1 MLLYDSLEKQLKK
14 EPNYVTD
21 NGELKKW
28 VVINQAQNNDA
39 ELIGLLLDDKELKAK
54 FFFDIKGVLVFNQSF
69 FVQFLE
75 QKNYLNDSY
84 TSFKNKV
91 GLNIDGKY
99 LKQRNEVA
107 LVWPFKDCV
116 LEGGQSREED
126 KREEIF
132 FNETLAQDE
141 ISQLLEPKI
150 FTNTIRYTDKGE
162 KPLGK
167 FNRNEKGII
176 TDNLIIKGNNLLA
189 LHSLKEEF
197 AGQVKLIYI
206 DPPYNTGS
214 DAFKYNDSFNQSTW
228 LTFMRNRLQAALT
241 LLSEKGAIYV
251 HIDHHQLGYLN
262 VLLDEVFGKENKVQV
277 IAIKT
282 ASPAGFKTVNP
293 GPIDVTEYI
302 LFYTK
307 NKSKFEFKKGYVPV
321 SYNANYNLY
330 LDKDDNVSKWKFTPL
345 KEKVISDAG
354 FASEAE
360 AKKKYGD
367 LWSSIV
373 KVMIEDFAYKNA
385 SNVVSVRD
393 PHKPTEKLK
402 DLMTKSKNEEKVI
415 EYQREDGSTMYL
427 YKGGALAFYSNK
439 MQELDGKMEV
449 TELLTDFWNH
459 ISWAG
464 IANEGGV
471 KLKNGKK
478 PEKLIKQIIEL
489 ATNENDIVLDYHLG
503 SGTTTAAAHKLKR
516 QYIGLE
522 QLNYGDNDSVTRMKN
537 VIAGDATGISKAV
550 NWKGGG
556 EFVYFELKKSNQTF
570 IEQIEVAKDTKA
582 VLKIWE
588 EMKVKSFLN
597 YNVDLQK
604 QESHI
609 EDFKTLTLEEQKQ
622 HLVEL
627 LDKNQLYVNLSS
639 LNDKD
644 FAVSAEEKKVTKDFY
659 QLKK

>member
-1 MLLYDSLEKQLKK
+1 MKLYQTLESQLKK
-14 EPNYVTD
+14 EPNYVSD

-28 VVINQAQNNDA
+28 VVLNKAQNFDE
-39 ELIGLLLDDKELKAK
+39 ELIGLLLDNSDLKQK
-54 FFFDIKGVLVFNQSF
+54 FFIEIKSTLIFNQNLF
-69 FVQFLE
+69 IQFLE

-84 TSFKNKV
+84 TQFKNKI
-91 GLNIDGKY
+91 GLSIDGKY

-107 LVWPFKDCV
+107 LVWPFKDCI

-141 ISQLLEPKI
+141 ITELLDPKVL
-150 FTNTIRYTDKGE
+150 TNAKLFDKDGE
-162 KPLGK
+162 KDFIQ
-167 FNRNEKGII
+167 FNRNEKGTI

-189 LHSLKEEF
+189 LHSLKKEF
-197 AGQVKLIYI
+197 AGKVKLIYI
-206 DPPYNTGS
+206 DPPYNTGN
-214 DAFKYNDSFNQSTW
+214 DGFKYNDNFNHSTW
-228 LTFMRNRLQAALT
+228 LTFMRNRLQEAFS

-262 VLLDEVFGKENKVQV
+262 ILLDEVFGKNNKVQI
-277 IAIKT
+277 IALKT

-321 SYNANYNLY
+321 SYNSNYNLY
-330 LDKDDNVSKWKFTPL
+330 LDRDENVSKWKFTPL
-345 KEKVISDAG
+345 KEKVINDAG
-354 FASEAE
+354 FANLAE

-367 LWSSIV
+367 LWNSII
-373 KVMIEDFAYKNA
+373 KVMIEDFAYKNS
-385 SNVVSVRD
+385 SNVVSIRD

-402 DLMTKSKNEEKVI
+402 ELMAKSKNEERVI
-415 EYQREDGSTMYL
+415 EYEREDGSKIHL

-489 ATNENDIVLDYHLG
+489 TTNENEIVLDYHLG
-503 SGTTTAAAHKLKR
+503 SGTTCAVAHKMNR
-516 QYIGLE
+516 QYIGIE
-522 QLNYGDNDSVTRMKN
+522 QLNYGENDSVVRLKN
-537 VIAGDATGISKAV
+537 VINSDKTGISKSV
-550 NWKGGG
+550 NWQGGG
-556 EFVYFELKKSNQTF
+556 SFIYLELKKYNQTF
-570 IEQIEVAKDTKA
+570 IEKIDEAKNSES
-582 VLKIWE
+582 LLLIWE
-588 EMKVKSFLN
+588 EMKAKSFLN
-597 YNVDLQK
+597 YNVDIQK
-604 QESHI
+604 QEQHI
-609 EDFKTLTLEEQKQ
+609 EDFKLLSLNEQKQ
-622 HLVEL
+622 HLCEL
-627 LDKNQLYVNLSS
+627 LNKNQLYVNLSS
-639 LNDKD
+639 LNDEN
-644 FAVSAEEKKVTKDFY
+644 FECTAEEKNLNRDFY
-659 QLKK
+659 KI

>member
-1 MLLYDSLEKQLKK
+1 MKLYATLEQQLKK
-14 EPNYVTD
+14 EPNFVTD

-28 VVINQAQNNDA
+28 VVLNKAQNFDE
-39 ELIGLLLDDKELKAK
+39 ELIGLLLDNSELKDK
-54 FFFDIKGVLVFNQSF
+54 FFMNVKGALVFKQNLF
-69 FVQFLE
+69 MQFLE

-84 TSFKNKV
+84 TQYKNKV
-91 GLNIDGKY
+91 GLTVDGKY

-107 LVWPFKDCV
+107 LVWPFKDCI

-132 FNETLAQDE
+132 FNEILAQDE
-141 ISQLLEPKI
+141 ITQLLEPKVL
-150 FTNTIRYTDKGE
+150 TNAKRIDAGGE
-162 KPLGK
+162 KPLDK
-167 FNRNEKGII
+167 FNRNENGTI

-197 AGQVKLIYI
+197 AGKVKLIYI

-214 DAFKYNDSFNQSTW
+214 DAFKYNDSFNHSTW
-228 LTFMRNRLQAALT
+228 LTFMRNRLHAAQA
-241 LLSEKGAIYV
+241 LLSEKGAIFV

-262 VLLDEVFGKENKVQV
+262 ILLDEIFGKENKVQV
-277 IAIKT
+277 ISIKT

-302 LFYTK
+302 IFYTK
-307 NKSKFEFKKGYVPV
+307 NKSKFEFKKAYVPV
-321 SYNANYNLY
+321 SYNTNYNLY
-330 LDKDDNVSKWKFTPL
+330 LDKDDDVSKWKFTPL
-345 KEKVISDAG
+345 KEKVISNAG

-360 AKKKYGD
+360 AKKKYGE
-367 LWSSIV
+367 LWGSII

-385 SNVVSVRD
+385 SNVVSIRD

-402 DLMTKSKNEEKVI
+402 ELMIKSKQKEKVI
-415 EYQREDGSTMYL
+415 EYRREDGSKIYL

-439 MQELDGKMEV
+439 MQELDGKMII

-489 ATNENDIVLDYHLG
+489 ATQEKDIILDYHLG
-503 SGTTTAAAHKLKR
+503 SGTTTAVAHKLKR

-522 QLNYGDNDSVTRMKN
+522 QLDYGDNDSIVRLKN
-537 VIAGDATGISKAV
+537 VIKGDTTGISKAV
-550 NWKGGG
+550 DWQGGG
-556 EFVYFELKKSNQTF
+556 SFVYLELKKYNQSF
-570 IEQIEVAKDTKA
+570 IEQIEAARDTEA
-582 VLKIWE
+582 LLQIWE
-588 EMKVKSFLN
+588 QMKAKSFLN
-597 YNVDLQK
+597 YNVDIKRQD
-604 QESHI
+604 EH
-609 EDFKTLTLEEQKQ
+609 LEEFKALNLAEQKK
-622 HLVEL
+622 HLCEL
-627 LDKNQLYVNLSS
+627 LDKNQLYVNRSS
-639 LNDKD
+639 LNDAD
-644 FAVSAEEKKVTKDFY
+644 FACTDEEKKVTKDFY
-659 QLKK
+659 QIRN

>member
-1 MLLYDSLEKQLKK
+1 MKLYETLEKQLKK

-21 NGELKKW
+21 SGELKKW
-28 VVINQAQNNDA
+28 VVINKAQNYDA

-54 FFFDIKGVLVFNQSF
+54 FFLDIKGVLVFNQSL

-84 TSFKNKV
+84 TAYKNKV

-107 LVWPFKDCV
+107 LVWPFKDCI

-141 ISQLLEPKI
+141 ITQLLEPKVL
-150 FTNTIRYTDKGE
+150 TNSKRYTTKGE
-162 KPLGK
+162 KPLDK
-167 FNRNEKGII
+167 FNRNEKGVI

-197 AGQVKLIYI
+197 AGKVKLIYI

-228 LTFMRNRLQAALT
+228 LTFMKNRLQAALT

-330 LDKDDNVSKWKFTPL
+330 LDKDDDVSKWKFTPL

-367 LWSSIV
+367 LWSSII

-393 PHKPTEKLK
+393 PHKPTDKLK
-402 DLMTKSKNEEKVI
+402 ELMSKSKNEEKVI

-503 SGTTTAAAHKLKR
+503 SGTTTAVAHKLNR

-556 EFVYFELKKSNQTF
+556 EFVYLELKKYNQTF
-570 IEQIEVAKDTKA
+570 VEQIESAKDTKA

-588 EMKVKSFLN
+588 EMKAQSFLN
-597 YNVDLQK
+597 YNVDIQK
-604 QESHI
+604 QEAHI
-609 EDFKTLTLEEQKQ
+609 EEFKALTLAEQKQ

-644 FAVSAEEKKVTKDFY
+644 FAVTAEEKKVTQDFY

>member
-1 MLLYDSLEKQLKK
+1 MKLYKTLEQQLKK
-14 EPNYVTD
+14 EPNFVTD

-28 VVINQAQNNDA
+28 VVLNKAQNFDE
-39 ELIGLLLDDKELKAK
+39 ELIGLLLDNADLKDK
-54 FFFDIKGVLVFNQSF
+54 FFVKVKGTLVFNQNL

-84 TSFKNKV
+84 TQYKNKV
-91 GLNIDGKY
+91 GLTIDGKY

-107 LVWPFKDCV
+107 LVWPFKDCI

-132 FNETLAQDE
+132 FNEILAQDE
-141 ISQLLEPKI
+141 ITQLLEPKVL
-150 FTNTIRYTDKGE
+150 TNAKRIDKDGE
-162 KPLGK
+162 KPLDQ
-167 FNRNEKGII
+167 FNRNENGTI

-189 LHSLKEEF
+189 LHTLKEEF
-197 AGQVKLIYI
+197 AGKVKLIYI

-228 LTFMRNRLQAALT
+228 LTFMKNRLQAAYS
-241 LLSEKGAIYV
+241 LLNEKGAIYV
-251 HIDHHQLGYLN
+251 HIDHHQLGYLI

-321 SYNANYNLY
+321 TYNANYNLY
-330 LDKDDNVSKWKFTPL
+330 LDKDDDVSKWKFTPI
-345 KEKVISDAG
+345 KEKVINDAG

-360 AKKKYGD
+360 AKIKYGE
-367 LWSSIV
+367 LWSSII
-373 KVMIEDFAYKNA
+373 KVMVEDYAYKNA

-402 DLMTKSKNEEKVI
+402 QLMIKSKNQENVI
-415 EYQREDGSTMYL
+415 EYQREDGSIMYL

-439 MQELDGKMEV
+439 MQEIDGKMEV

-503 SGTTTAAAHKLKR
+503 SGTTTAVAHKLKR

-537 VIAGDATGISKAV
+537 VITGDSTGISKSI
-550 NWKGGG
+550 NWQGGG
-556 EFVYFELKKSNQTF
+556 SFVYLELKKYNQSF
-570 IEQIEVAKDTKA
+570 IEQIEEAKDIEA
-582 VLKIWE
+582 LLKIWE
-588 EMKVKSFLN
+588 QMKAKSFLN
-597 YNVDLQK
+597 YNVDIKK
-604 QESHI
+604 QDEHL
-609 EDFKTLTLEEQKQ
+609 EEFKTLSLAEQKQ
-622 HLVEL
+622 HLCEL

-639 LNDKD
+639 LNDTD
-644 FAVSAEEKKVTKDFY
+644 FACSTEEKKVTKDFY

>member
-1 MLLYDSLEKQLKK
+1 MKLYETLEKQLKK

-28 VVINQAQNNDA
+28 VVINKAQNYDA

-54 FFFDIKGVLVFNQSF
+54 FFLNIKGVLVFNQSL

-84 TSFKNKV
+84 TSYKNKV

-141 ISQLLEPKI
+141 ITQLLEPKVL
-150 FTNTIRYTDKGE
+150 TNAKRYTEKGE
-162 KPLGK
+162 KPFDK

-228 LTFMRNRLQAALT
+228 LTFMKNRLQAALT

-262 VLLDEVFGKENKVQV
+262 VLLDEVFGKENKVQI

-367 LWSSIV
+367 LWSSII

-402 DLMTKSKNEEKVI
+402 ELMAKSKNEEKVI

-503 SGTTTAAAHKLKR
+503 SGTTTAVAHKLNR

-556 EFVYFELKKSNQTF
+556 EFVYLELKKYNQNF

-582 VLKIWE
+582 ILKIWA
-588 EMKVKSFLN
+588 EMKAKSFLN

-604 QESHI
+604 QEEHI
-609 EDFKTLTLEEQKQ
+609 EEFKALSLEEQKQ

>member
-1 MLLYDSLEKQLKK
+1 MELYETLEKQLKK

-21 NGELKKW
+21 NGDLKKW
-28 VVINQAQNNDA
+28 VVINKAQNFDA
-39 ELIGLLLDDKELKAK
+39 ELIGYLLDDEEIKAK
-54 FFFDIKGVLVFNQSF
+54 FFLDIKGVLVFNQSLF
-69 FVQFLE
+69 IQFLE
-75 QKNYLNDSY
+75 QKNYLNNSY
-84 TSFKNKV
+84 TAYKNKV

-107 LVWPFKDCV
+107 LVWPFKDCI

-141 ISQLLEPKI
+141 ITQLLEPKVL
-150 FTNTIRYTDKGE
+150 TNAKRYTEKGE
-162 KPLGK
+162 KPLDK

-176 TDNLIIKGNNLLA
+176 TDNLIVKGNNLLA

-228 LTFMRNRLQAALT
+228 LTFMKNRLQAALT

-330 LDKDDNVSKWKFTPL
+330 LDKDDDVSKWKFTPL

-360 AKKKYGD
+360 AKRKYGD
-367 LWSSIV
+367 LWSSII

-393 PHKPTEKLK
+393 PHKPTDKLK
-402 DLMTKSKNEEKVI
+402 ELMSKSKNEEKVI

-503 SGTTTAAAHKLKR
+503 SGTTTAVAHKLNR

-537 VIAGDATGISKAV
+537 VITGDPTGISKAV

-556 EFVYFELKKSNQTF
+556 EFVYLELKKYNQTF
-570 IEQIEVAKDTKA
+570 IEQIESAKDTKA

-588 EMKVKSFLN
+588 EMKAKSFLN
-597 YNVDLQK
+597 YNVDIQK
-604 QESHI
+604 QEAHI
-609 EDFKTLTLEEQKQ
+609 EEFKALTLAEQKE
-622 HLVEL
+622 HLIEL

-639 LNDKD
+639 MTDKD

-659 QLKK
+659 QLK